1 MYAASKHAVSAL
13 TKVAARDVGHRNIRV
28 NAVAPGTI
36 DTPMSD
42 EIRKIT
48 HGAPPQTARVLKRA
62 ADANEVA
69 TIVAFLLSDQASYVT
84 GAIWSVD
91 GGWTA

>member
-1 MYAASKHAVSAL
+1 MTAL

-48 HGAPPQTARVLKRA
+48 NGAPPQSTRVLKRA
-62 ADANEVA
+62 AEASEVA

-84 GAIWSVD
+84 GAVWPVD